1 MKRRRGRITRL
12 WLAMIEVSDMDKAV
26 EFYCDILGLPI
37 ALDARAF
44 NHVEVGPEEPLAKIG
59 LHLTDKKSDEKETTG
74 VVFDT
79 DDIHALYERLK
90 EQGVVFTQEP
100 LVEIPTA
107 PTIPGVAFSD
117 VDKPPKDDLT
127 VQEKLVLTLLSMGC
141 NTQDMTEQLVVS
153 KNTLKSHLRNIY
165 RKINVTDRTQAA
177 IWAIRHGYGPYGQ
190 NGRPKDE

>member
-1 MKRRRGRITRL
+1 MRSRKMRRTMKRRNGNITRL
-12 WLAMIEVSDMDKAV
+12 WMVMIDVSDMDKAV
-26 EFYCDILGLPI
+26 EFYHNILGLPI

-100 LVEIPTA
+100 TKMPWGSI
-107 PTIPGVAFSD
+107 VADFLD
-117 VDKPPKDDLT
+117 PFNNELEV
-127 VQEKLVLTLLSMGC
+127 VQDPDHYTREYK
-141 NTQDMTEQLVVS
+141 
-153 KNTLKSHLRNIY
+153 
-165 RKINVTDRTQAA
+165 
-177 IWAIRHGYGPYGQ
+177 
-190 NGRPKDE
+190 